1 MSSYAANYLKH
12 LQQFAG
18 TVSFRRRGV
27 RIVTTALTSATCALA
42 LTLAIG
48 TFRLTTTFAQE
59 ADVYHPA
66 SEEHPTSGKQDFD
79 NHCAPCHGL
88 NGKGNG
94 PELKVLPDI
103 HPSDLTKISLKNGGV
118 FPRKKVEDMVDGRKM
133 IPSHKR
139 FDMPFWGVDFQQQGK
154 EFTPESEAKAK
165 ARIDALVGY
174 VETLQVK

>member
-1 MSSYAANYLKH
+1 M
-12 LQQFAG
+12 
-18 TVSFRRRGV
+18 
-27 RIVTTALTSATCALA
+27 RIVTTALVSATCALA
-42 LTLAIG
+42 LSLAIG
-48 TFRLTTTFAQE
+48 AIYPTATCAQE
-59 ADVYHPA
+59 GDVYHPA

-103 HPSDLTKISLKNGGV
+103 HPSDLTKITLKNGGV
-118 FPRKKVEDMVDGRKM
+118 FPRQKVADMIDGRKT

-139 FDMPFWGVDFQQQGK
+139 FDMPFWGVDFQQEGK

-165 ARIDALVGY
+165 ARIAALVDY
-174 VETLQVK
+174 VEALQVK